1 MLQGLSNISN
11 LVSDKKIFIT
21 GARGFV
27 GKNLC
32 IELDKRGYRFLP
44 SSRDKCNDGNEHLR
58 DLIECDFD
66 KTFDLSNSLAGCH
79 TVIHCAGRAHIMK
92 STSNDS
98 FMFDKVNHLATKHLA
113 KQAISAGVT
122 RFILISTAGVM
133 GKKTKPGFP
142 LTVDDKPNPQGD
154 YAVSKMRGEE
164 ALISECQN
172 TDMNYTIIRPPLIYG
187 QDAPGNWTKLVKL
200 LNHNLPLPLKGIKN
214 KRSFIFIGNLI
225 DLIIKCIKAENA
237 LNKTFLVCDN
247 EDMSTSTL
255 IEKIIEASNNRNRTF
270 YISKDKLLFLA
281 RILGRGPTAEQLLN
295 TLQLDITETI
305 EQLNWKPRY
314 SPEESIRLS
323 IQKRN
328 KR

>member
-1 MLQGLSNISN
+1 M
-11 LVSDKKIFIT
+11 SDKKIFIT

-32 IELDKRGYRFLP
+32 VELDKKGYRFLP
-44 SSRDKCNDGNEHLR
+44 SSRHKFNDGNKHLR

-92 STSNDS
+92 RASSDS

-133 GKKTKPGFP
+133 GKKTELGFP
-142 LTVDDKPNPQGD
+142 FKVDDKPNPQGD
-154 YAVSKMRGEE
+154 YAVSKIRGEE

-172 TDMNYTIIRPPLIYG
+172 THMNYTIIRPPLIYG
-187 QDAPGNWTKLVKL
+187 QDAPGNWTKLVNL
-200 LNHNLPLPLKGIKN
+200 LNYNFPLPLKAIEN

-225 DLIIKCIKAENA
+225 DLIIKCINSENA
-237 LNKTFLVCDN
+237 LNKTYLVCDN
-247 EDMSTSTL
+247 KDMSTSTL

-281 RILGRGPTAEQLLN
+281 RILGRGLMAEQLFN
-295 TLQLDITETI
+295 NLQLDISETI
-305 EQLNWKPRY
+305 DQLNWKPKY
-314 SPEESIRLS
+314 TPDEGIILS
-323 IQKRN
+323 IKKSR
-328 KR
+328 

>member
-1 MLQGLSNISN
+1 M
-11 LVSDKKIFIT
+11 SDKKIFIT

-32 IELDKRGYRFLP
+32 IELDKKGYRFLP
-44 SSRDKCNDGNEHLR
+44 SSRDKRNERNEYLR

-66 KTFDLSNSLAGCH
+66 KTFDLTNSLAGCH

-92 STSNDS
+92 RASRDS

-113 KQAISAGVT
+113 KQAILAGVT

-133 GKKTKPGFP
+133 GKKTEPGFP
-142 LTVDDKPNPQGD
+142 FKVDDEPNPQGE
-154 YAVSKMRGEE
+154 YAVSKIRGEE

-172 TDMNYTIIRPPLIYG
+172 TNMNYTIIRPPLIYG
-187 QDAPGNWTKLVKL
+187 KDAPGNWKKLVNL
-200 LNHNLPLPLKGIKN
+200 LNHNFPLPLKGIKN

-225 DLIIKCIKAENA
+225 DLIIKCINSENA

-255 IEKIIEASNNRNRTF
+255 IDKIIQASNNRNRTF
-270 YISKDKLLFLA
+270 YISKEILLFLA
-281 RILGRGPTAEQLLN
+281 RILGRGPSAEQLLN
-295 TLQLDITETI
+295 YLQLDITETI

-314 SPEESIRLS
+314 SLEESIRLS
-323 IQKRN
+323 VKKDKR
-328 KR
+328 K